1 MSLEDSLRQ
10 IVREELRDALRDL
23 KGSRAEGRSGAEL
36 LSIAQCVALT
46 GYSAG
51 TIRKWRAEDRF
62 TKYGQG
68 RTIRIDKAELLRLM
82 RRRDDAAAPTDADI
96 ENKADR
102 LLGRG
107 H

>member
-1 MSLEDSLRQ
+1 MSVDDTIRQ
-10 IVREELRDALRDL
+10 VVREELREFLRL
-23 KGSRAEGRSGAEL
+23 FREAQSQQKEGTEL

-46 GYSAG
+46 GLGAG
-51 TIRKWRAEDRF
+51 TIRKWRTDGKL
-62 TKYGQG
+62 THYGSG